1 MTNGIFGV
9 NLGKTFLEGIVMP
22 SFPSFLT
29 KQTPWVK
36 KEEVERKWYLID
48 AKNQILGRLASRIAY
63 MLQGKHR
70 PDFTPHVDQADFFVI
85 INADKIRLTGKKLDQ
100 KVYWRHSGYMGGLK
114 LETARQLLEKKP
126 EMLIYLAVKRMLPR
140 TRMRKKLLKKLKI
153 YAGPEHPHQAQNPQ
167 PLEI

>member
-1 MTNGIFGV
+1 
-9 NLGKTFLEGIVMP
+9 MP

-48 AKNQILGRLASRIAY
+48 AKNQILGRLAIKIAY
-63 MLQGKHR
+63 LLQGKHR
-70 PDFTPHVDQADFFVI
+70 PDYTPHVDQADFLVI

-100 KVYWRHSGYMGGLK
+100 KLYWRHSGYMGGLK
-114 LETARQLLEKKP
+114 LETARQLLERKP
-126 EMLIYLAVKRMLPR
+126 EKLIYLAVKRMLPR
-140 TRMRKKLLKKLKI
+140 NRLRNKLLKKLKI
-153 YAGPEHPHQAQNPQ
+153 YAGSEHPHQAQNPQ